1 MPMLLHDYLSVDTHQ
16 RRILLVSDLVR
27 GQALIRRFE
36 TDTGKLAENVSVMLL
51 QQAAEKIWLAGC
63 SAASFL
69 PEQTLI
75 SPDQAT
81 VLFRNVV
88 LQNLSSLYYFNSEKI
103 MDLATSAE
111 VFRMVNLIRE
121 DGWSGEEEKRENA
134 RIRDLKFLTA
144 AYEEKL
150 SEEKL
155 IDATGLL
162 KQALSDLKT
171 GLVPE
176 AELSAVLGPDFA
188 FLQEDG
194 DGLTGLQKEFLQS
207 LHAQTVRLFPEKL
220 TMDSAVQ
227 ALGQPDFYQGFGSFN
242 EASYVANDIL
252 EKQLSFGNVVL
263 YFTSAAQLPSIT
275 SALSGNGIPMRIASS
290 HPALSDPLISLAK
303 RILNWAA
310 DDFSEKALEGIL
322 ASPVLYLSQA
332 AADGTERNLLA
343 GSNYFDHV
351 LSAENR
357 RENGFLLGWGYER
370 NRRFLEHERKLLSN
384 LKLQSGQETTDD
396 MEAQETQGVQGS
408 PDSPED
414 QAARRKADE
423 KKKILDLHEA
433 LLDIFSEG
441 GKPYSSDFQVTPVI
455 VFRKLRTFI
464 NRYTRM
470 RPEERK
476 RCVDL
481 KDLEALAALEER
493 SLPMRDMLSFIGD
506 LLDSVKK
513 ADEPDQGA
521 VLVQGLDDWA
531 VIERKYVYVTGLS
544 LTDMEGESAESSVLF
559 DQELESFLKD
569 GFRPTLAVKEE
580 IRMQNLYRTLAT
592 FNGKQITF
600 GYSSYDTLGFYGSNP
615 SSFYRDILRRMTGKE
630 PDQVRE
636 FIYGNPLQ
644 GEEGADMDET
654 AAKPEFIF
662 PDHTSN
668 SSLESLIS
676 CPKRYAYE
684 RKLYMPDGQ
693 FLECDYSAWLDAA
706 SRGNFFHELA
716 RRYVTSQMLKPSY
729 ENYDSEVDEEFIR
742 RSADEIRQD
751 LIEKLPA
758 AFPELA
764 DREADDLAED
774 AIEYFRHFQES
785 CNLTG
790 WRPLTA
796 EEHFEDARLT
806 VDTYDGKKIT
816 LSING
821 FIDRIDYYV
830 RSEEKKILLRI
841 IDYKTGRKKGKEG
854 EDKLGKLIQ
863 YRIYRDAL
871 MDSGCVP
878 QQEESHLPARK
889 LLDKVTEM
897 IKEREQIP
905 DIGQWTV
912 EFLEFQYVFPLDKT
926 DLEPIHID
934 QGHMDGLGMTR
945 LHAVF
950 TDLEE
955 NHEYPDRLQLAMALG
970 RYQKGYCAID
980 PQLGTLYEALY
991 DEDTEQLKKGERE
1004 SCKYCPYGDLCENR
1018 KAGRI

>member
-63 SAASFL
+63 SISSFS

-88 LQNLSSLYYFNSEKI
+88 LQNLSSLSYFNSEKI

-111 VFRMVNLIRE
+111 IFRMVNLIRE
-121 DGWSGEEEKRENA
+121 DGWSGEEEERENA
-134 RIRDLKFLTA
+134 RIGDLKFLA
-144 AYEEKL
+144 DAYEEKL
-150 SEEKL
+150 SQEKL

-162 KQALSDLKT
+162 RQALSDLKT
-171 GLVPE
+171 GLAPE
-176 AELSAVLGPDFA
+176 AELSAVIGPEFA

-194 DGLTGLQKEFLQS
+194 DGLTGLQKELLQS

-220 TMDSAVQ
+220 TMESAIQ
-227 ALGQPDFYQGFGSFN
+227 SLGHPDFYQGFGSFN

-252 EKQLSFGNVVL
+252 EKQLPFGDVAL

-275 SALSGNGIPMRIASS
+275 SALSGNGIPMRIVSS
-290 HPALSDPLISLAK
+290 HPALADPLISLAK
-303 RILNWAA
+303 RILKWAA

-322 ASPVLYLSQA
+322 ASPVLYLSA
-332 AADGTERNLLA
+332 TAADGIERNVLA

-357 RENGFLLGWGYER
+357 RESGFLLGWGYDR
-370 NRRFLEHERKLLSN
+370 NRRFLEHERKLLSDMDM
-384 LKLQSGQETTDD
+384 QTDEETPDD
-396 MEAQETQGVQGS
+396 AEA
-408 PDSPED
+408 
-414 QAARRKADE
+414 QAARRKSDE
-423 KKKILDLHEA
+423 KKKVLDLHEA
-433 LLDIFSEG
+433 LLDIFSED
-441 GKPYSSDFQVTPVI
+441 GKPYSSDFTVTPVI

-470 RPEERK
+470 LPEERK

-493 SLPMRDMLSFIGD
+493 SLPMKDMLSFIGD
-506 LLDSVKK
+506 LLDSVKM

-521 VLVQGLDDWA
+521 VLVQALDDWA

-544 LTDMEGESAESSVLF
+544 LTDMEGESAESPVLS
-559 DQELESFLKD
+559 DKELENFLKD
-569 GFRPTLAVKEE
+569 GFRPTLAAKEE
-580 IRMQNLYRTLAT
+580 IRAQNLYRTLAT

-636 FIYGNPLQ
+636 FIYGNPQQ
-644 GEEGADMDET
+644 GEEGAESDET
-654 AAKPEFIF
+654 APKPEFIF
-662 PDHTSN
+662 PEHTSS

-716 RRYVTSQMLKPSY
+716 RRYVTSHMLKSSS
-729 ENYDSEVDEEFIR
+729 EKYDAEVDEEFIR

-758 AFPELA
+758 AFPKLA
-764 DREADDLAED
+764 EREAEDIAE
-774 AIEYFRHFQES
+774 ATIEYFRYFQES

-796 EEHFEDARLT
+796 EEHFEDAGLT
-806 VDTYDGKKIT
+806 VDTYDGKKIS
-816 LSING
+816 LSISG

-830 RSEEKKILLRI
+830 QSEEKKILLRI

-871 MDSGCVP
+871 MDSGNVL
-878 QQEESHLPARK
+878 QQEGSQTPARK

-897 IKEREQIP
+897 IKDREQIP

-926 DLEPIHID
+926 DPEPIHID

-945 LHAVF
+945 LRAVF

-955 NHEYPDRLQLAMALG
+955 DQEYPDRLQLAMALG
-970 RYQKGYCAID
+970 RYQKDYCAID
-980 PQLGTLYEALY
+980 PQLEPLYGALY
-991 DEDTEQLKKGERE
+991 DEDMEQLKKGERE
-1004 SCKYCPYGDLCENR
+1004 NCKYCPYGDLCENR